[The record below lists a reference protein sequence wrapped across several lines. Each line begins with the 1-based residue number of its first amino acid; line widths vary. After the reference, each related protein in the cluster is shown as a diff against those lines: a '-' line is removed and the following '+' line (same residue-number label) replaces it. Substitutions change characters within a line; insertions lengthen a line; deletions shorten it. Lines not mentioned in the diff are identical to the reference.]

1 MTKDVRV
8 EINKK
13 NKEIRQSLARLT
25 NHFENWNA
33 DNKDLTV
40 DKSINWGH
48 YGDAEKTAY
57 DLKEICDQ
65 VFGEG
70 EYA

>member
-25 NHFENWNA
+25 NHFDPPRYRIKRDDE
-33 DNKDLTV
+33 TP
-40 DKSINWGH
+40 NWGH
-48 YGDAEKTAY
+48 YGDAAKTAY